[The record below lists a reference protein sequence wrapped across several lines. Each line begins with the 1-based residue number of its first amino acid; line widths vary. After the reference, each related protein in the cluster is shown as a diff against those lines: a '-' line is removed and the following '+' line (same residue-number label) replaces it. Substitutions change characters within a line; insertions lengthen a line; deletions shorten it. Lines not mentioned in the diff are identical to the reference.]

1 MLVFSSLFVIEFV
14 IDLRE
19 TLKDKLQIREQKEE
33 KTFSREISTKEFNFK
48 NSPGTQLATLK

>member
-1 MLVFSSLFVIEFV
+1 MLVFSPLFVTEFV

-48 NSPGTQLATLK
+48 NSAGTQLATLK

>member
-33 KTFSREISTKEFNFK
+33 KTFSREISTQEFNFK
-48 NSPGTQLATLK
+48 NSADTEPATLK